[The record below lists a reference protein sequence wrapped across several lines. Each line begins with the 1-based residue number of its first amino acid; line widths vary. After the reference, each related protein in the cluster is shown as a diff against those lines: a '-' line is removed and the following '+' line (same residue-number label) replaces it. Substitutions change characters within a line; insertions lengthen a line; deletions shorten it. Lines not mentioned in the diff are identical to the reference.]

1 MGTVPFGGPLKTL
14 AAVLVLCAVNAA
26 ALNDP
31 FDGKSG
37 GAVPTV
43 SAKAP
48 ASAIDEADSR
58 AWVVIEAPGKAQRQA
73 AVDAGISIEE
83 VRPDAAAGFAT
94 PEAIERA
101 KTAGLKIRSAVT
113 LRQRFGALDFPAKD
127 SSFHNYKELETA
139 MRSLAAR
146 APEVASVF
154 SLGKSTQGK
163 DLWAV
168 RLNKGATGKQPSNKP
183 GIVFLG
189 THHAREHLS
198 TEVPLLLAKH
208 LIDNQGDAEIKR
220 LLETRDIYFVPMVN
234 PDGVEYDI
242 EGGKYHMHR
251 KNMAKNRDGSTG
263 VDLNRN
269 YAWGWGGAGASPNPS
284 DDTYRGP
291 AAFSEP
297 ESTAVRDFVN
307 ARPNLKVLL
316 SYHTF
321 SELILYPWGGS
332 NDELPDKKALAAFKA
347 MAGEMSTMTGYTPQ
361 QSSDL
366 YIATGD
372 TCDWAWGEKGIFAF
386 TFELTPK
393 SMWDG
398 GFYPGAGVIQRVFQ
412 ANIRPALYLID
423 LADNP
428 LRAVKGGGAFATA
441 PASKT
446 QGEATK

>member
-1 MGTVPFGGPLKTL
+1 MKMT
-14 AAVLVLCAVNAA
+14 AAVLVLLAANAY
-26 ALNDP
+26 ALPDV
-31 FDGKSG
+31 FDGKPG
-37 GAVPTV
+37 KTPTLV
-43 SAKAP
+43 TVKAP
-48 ASAIDEADSR
+48 ASAINEEDSR
-58 AWVVIEAPGKAQRQA
+58 VWVVLEAPGKAQRQA
-73 AVDAGISIEE
+73 AVDLGISIEE
-83 VRPDAAAGFAT
+83 VNPDTAAGFAT
-94 PEAIERA
+94 PAALARA
-101 KTAGLKIRSAVT
+101 KTAGLKIRSTVS
-113 LRQRFGALDFPAKD
+113 LRQRFGSLDFPEKD
-127 SSFHNYKELETA
+127 AVYHNYKELEA
-139 MRSLAAR
+139 DLRSLAAR
-146 APEVASVF
+146 APDLASII
-154 SLGKSTQGK
+154 SIGKSTRGK

-168 RLNKGATGKQPSNKP
+168 RLTKGAKGTKPSTKP
-183 GIVFLG
+183 GIVFMG

-198 TEVPLLLAKH
+198 TEVPLLIAKH
-208 LIDNQGDAEIKR
+208 LVDNRADAEIAR
-220 LLETRDIYFVPMVN
+220 LLETRDIYFIPMVN

-251 KNMAKNRDGSTG
+251 KNMAKNADGSTG

-269 YAWGWGGAGASPNPS
+269 YGWGWGGGGASPNPG

-297 ESTAVRDFVN
+297 ESKAVRDFVS

-332 NDELPDKKALAAFKA
+332 DAQIPDAKALTAFKT
-347 MAGEMSTMTGYTPQ
+347 MAGEMAKMTGYTPE

-398 GFYPGAGVIQRVFQ
+398 GFYPGAGVVTRVFQ

-423 LADNP
+423 LSDDP
-428 LRAVKGGGAFATA
+428 LRASPGTGVFAAA
-441 PASKT
+441 PASKS

>member
-1 MGTVPFGGPLKTL
+1 MRPLL
-14 AAVLVLCAVNAA
+14 LAA
-26 ALNDP
+26 ALP
-31 FDGKSG
+31 LF
-37 GAVPTV
+37 AV
-43 SAKAP
+43 SARSLPDPRFDSGSGKPAPVVSPKAP
-48 ASAIDEADSR
+48 AAAIGEDDSR
-58 AWVVIEAPGKAQRQA
+58 LWVEFAAGTKAQR
-73 AVDAGISIEE
+73 DALVGAGVSVEE
-83 VRPDAAAGFAT
+83 VKPGSASGFAS
-94 PEAIERA
+94 PKALARA
-101 KTAGLKIRSAVT
+101 KAAGLKVVSKVSVKA
-113 LRQRFGALDFPAKD
+113 RFGTLDFPEKD
-127 SSFHNYKELETA
+127 SIYHNYKELEA
-139 MRSLAAR
+139 DLRSLASR
-146 APEVASVF
+146 APDLVSVF
-154 SLGKSTQGK
+154 SIGKSTLGK

-168 RLNKGATGKQPSNKP
+168 RLTKGARGTQASSKP

-198 TEVPLLLAKH
+198 TEVPLKLAQH
-208 LIDNQGDAEIKR
+208 LVANRADPEIAR

-251 KNMAKNRDGSTG
+251 KNMAKNADGSFG

-269 YAWGWGGAGASPNPS
+269 YSWGWGGGGASADPG

-291 AAFSEP
+291 SAFSEP
-297 ESTAVRDFVN
+297 ESRAVRDFVS

-332 NDELPDKKALAAFKA
+332 NDPIPDAKARGAFQA
-347 MAGEMSTMTGYTPQ
+347 MAGEMAKMTGYTPE

-398 GFYPGAGVIQRVFQ
+398 GFYPGAGVVQTVFQ
-412 ANIRPALYLID
+412 ANVRPALYLID
-423 LADNP
+423 LSDDP
-428 LRAVKGGGAFATA
+428 LRATAGGSAFAAA
-441 PASKT
+441 PSKPKEEVT
-446 QGEATK
+446 R

>member
-1 MGTVPFGGPLKTL
+1 MRTL
-14 AAVLVLCAVNAA
+14 AAVLVLCAGS
-26 ALNDP
+26 ALALPDP
-31 FDGKSG
+31 FDGK
-37 GAVPTV
+37 GAKTPPVVTV
-43 SAKAP
+43 KAP
-48 ASAIDEADSR
+48 ASAISQADPR
-58 AWVVIEAPGKAQRQA
+58 VWVELDAPGKAERQA

-83 VRPDAAAGFAT
+83 VKPGSAAGFAT
-94 PEAIERA
+94 PKALERA
-101 KTAGLKIRSAVT
+101 KAAGLKVRTTVT
-113 LRQRFGALDFPAKD
+113 LRQRFGALDFPEKD
-127 SSFHNYKELETA
+127 AIYHNYKELEA
-139 MRSLAAR
+139 ELRSLAAR
-146 APEVASVF
+146 APDLVSVF
-154 SLGKSTQGK
+154 SIGKSTRGR

-168 RLNKGATGKQPSNKP
+168 RLTKGATGTQRSKKP
-183 GIVFLG
+183 GIVFMG

-198 TEVPLLLAKH
+198 TEVPLLIAKN
-208 LIDNQGDAEIKR
+208 LVDNRADAEVAR
-220 LLETRDIYFVPMVN
+220 LLDTRDVYFIPMVN

-251 KNMAKNRDGSTG
+251 KNMAQNADGSTG

-269 YAWGWGGAGASPNPS
+269 YAWGWGGGGASPNPD

-291 AAFSEP
+291 SAFSEP
-297 ESTAVRDFVN
+297 ESKAVRDFVS

-332 NDELPDKKALAAFKA
+332 DEQIPDKKALAAFKN
-347 MAGEMSTMTGYTPQ
+347 MAGEMAKMTGYTPE

-366 YIATGD
+366 YVATGD

-398 GFYPGAGVIQRVFQ
+398 GFYPGAGVVQRVFQ

-423 LADNP
+423 LSDDP
-428 LRAVKGGGAFATA
+428 YRAAKDAAGITA
-441 PASKT
+441 K
-446 QGEATK
+446 

>member
-1 MGTVPFGGPLKTL
+1 
-14 AAVLVLCAVNAA
+14 
-26 ALNDP
+26 
-31 FDGKSG
+31 
-37 GAVPTV
+37 
-43 SAKAP
+43 
-48 ASAIDEADSR
+48 
-58 AWVVIEAPGKAQRQA
+58 
-73 AVDAGISIEE
+73 
-83 VRPDAAAGFAT
+83 
-94 PEAIERA
+94 
-101 KTAGLKIRSAVT
+101 VT
-113 LRQRFGALDFPAKD
+113 IRQRFGALDFPEKD
-127 SSFHNYKELETA
+127 AIYHNYKELEA
-139 MRSLAAR
+139 DMRSLAAR
-146 APEVASVF
+146 APDLVSIF
-154 SLGKSTQGK
+154 SIGKSTLGK

-168 RLNKGATGKQPSNKP
+168 RLTKGAKGSQPSKKP
-183 GIVFLG
+183 GIVFMG

-208 LIDNQGDAEIKR
+208 LVENRADAEIAR
-220 LLETRDIYFVPMVN
+220 LLETRDIYLIPMVN

-251 KNMAKNRDGSTG
+251 KNMAKNGDGSTG

-269 YAWGWGGAGASPNPS
+269 YAWGWGGGGASPDPN

-297 ESTAVRDFVN
+297 ESKAVRDFVN

-332 NDELPDKKALAAFKA
+332 DDHIPDAKALGAFQT
-347 MAGEMSTMTGYTPQ
+347 MAGEMAKMTGYTPE

-398 GFYPGAGVIQRVFQ
+398 GFYPGAGVVQRVFQ
-412 ANIRPALYLID
+412 ANSRPALYLID
-423 LADNP
+423 LSDDP
-428 LRAVKGGGAFATA
+428 LRATKGPTAFASS
-441 PASKT
+441 PASKS
-446 QGEATK
+446 QGEAAK

>member
-1 MGTVPFGGPLKTL
+1 MKTL
-14 AAVLVLCAVNAA
+14 AAAFALLAAGTALALPDARFDDKPEKAA
-26 ALNDP
+26 AVATAK
-31 FDGKSG
+31 KS
-37 GAVPTV
+37 A
-43 SAKAP
+43 
-48 ASAIDEADSR
+48 ASISEADAR
-58 AWVVIEAPGKAQRQA
+58 VWVEFEAPGKTERQT

-83 VRPDAAAGFAT
+83 IKPGTAAGFAA
-94 PEAIERA
+94 PGALARA
-101 KTAGLKIRSAVT
+101 KAAGLKVRTTVS
-113 LRQRFGALDFPAKD
+113 LRQRFGALDFPEQDALY
-127 SSFHNYKELETA
+127 HNYKELEA
-139 MRSLAAR
+139 DMRSLAAR
-146 APEVASVF
+146 APDLVSIF
-154 SLGKSTQGK
+154 SIGKSTLGK
-163 DLWAV
+163 ELWAV
-168 RLNKGATGKQPSNKP
+168 RLMKGAGGVQPSRKP

-208 LIDNQGDAEIKR
+208 LIDNRADPEIAR

-234 PDGVEYDI
+234 PDGVEHDI

-251 KNMAKNRDGSTG
+251 KNMSRNADGSTG

-269 YAWGWGGAGASPNPS
+269 YAWGWGGGGASADPK

-297 ESTAVRDFVN
+297 ESRAVKAFVE
-307 ARPNLKVLL
+307 ARPNLKVMI

-332 NDELPDKKALAAFKA
+332 NEHVADPKARAAFQT
-347 MAGEMSTMTGYTPQ
+347 MAGELAKMTGYTPE

-372 TCDWAWGEKGIFAF
+372 TCDWAWGAKGIYAF

-393 SMWDG
+393 FMWDG
-398 GFYPGAGVIQRVFQ
+398 GFYPGATAVQKTFQ

-423 LADNP
+423 LSDDP
-428 LRAVKGGGAFATA
+428 LRAIKGPTGGTLV
-441 PASKT
+441 SGL
-446 QGEATK
+446 QIR

>member
-1 MGTVPFGGPLKTL
+1 MK
-14 AAVLVLCAVNAA
+14 VLAA
-26 ALNDP
+26 ALVLLAVSARALPDP
-31 FDGKSG
+31 RFDGKSEG
-37 GAVPTV
+37 KPAPVV
-43 SAKAP
+43 KAKA
-48 ASAIDEADSR
+48 SAAAISEADAR
-58 AWVVIEAPGKAQRQA
+58 VWVEVEAPDKAARQK
-73 AVDAGISIEE
+73 AVDSGISVEE
-83 VRPDAAAGFAT
+83 VKPGSAAGFAT
-94 PEAIERA
+94 PKALARA
-101 KTAGLKIRSAVT
+101 KAAGLKVKSTVT
-113 LRQRFGALDFPAKD
+113 VRQRFGTLDFPEKD
-127 SSFHNYKELETA
+127 AIYHNYKELEA
-139 MRSLAAR
+139 DMRSIAAR
-146 APEVASVF
+146 APDLV
-154 SLGKSTQGK
+154 SLVSIGKSTLGK

-168 RLNKGATGKQPSNKP
+168 RLTKGAKGTQPSKKP

-208 LIDNQGDAEIKR
+208 LVDNRADAEIAR
-220 LLETRDIYFVPMVN
+220 LLETRDIYFIPMVN

-251 KNMAKNRDGSTG
+251 KNMSKNADGSRG

-269 YAWGWGGAGASPNPS
+269 YAWGWGGGGASADPG
-284 DDTYRGP
+284 DDTYRGS

-297 ESTAVRDFVN
+297 ESQAVRDFVN

-332 NDELPDKKALAAFKA
+332 NDQIPDAPARNAFVT
-347 MAGEMSTMTGYTPQ
+347 MAGEMAKMTGYTPE

-398 GFYPGAGVIQRVFQ
+398 GFYPGAGVVQRVLQ

-423 LADNP
+423 LADDP
-428 LRAVKGGGAFATA
+428 LRAGKSHPVVAAAK
-441 PASKT
+441 
-446 QGEATK
+446 

>member
-1 MGTVPFGGPLKTL
+1 MKTL
-14 AAVLVLCAVNAA
+14 AAALLLCAVTAA
-26 ALNDP
+26 ADP
-31 FDGKSG
+31 FDGNPEKT
-37 GAVPTV
+37 APVV
-43 SAKAP
+43 SPKPA
-48 ASAIDEADSR
+48 ASAIQADTR
-58 AWVVIEAPGKAQRQA
+58 VWVEIAAPGKAERQA
-73 AVDAGISIEE
+73 AVEAGISIEE
-83 VRPDAAAGFAT
+83 IKPGMAAGFAT
-94 PEAIERA
+94 PKALERA
-101 KTAGLKIRSAVT
+101 KKAGLKILTTVT
-113 LRQRFGALDFPAKD
+113 LRQRFGSLDFPEKD
-127 SSFHNYKELETA
+127 ATYHNYKELTAA
-139 MRSLAAR
+139 MRALASS
-146 APEVASVF
+146 APELASVF
-154 SLGKSTQGK
+154 SIGKTTQGK
-163 DLWAV
+163 DILAV
-168 RLNKGATGKQPSNKP
+168 RLTKGATGTAPSAKP

-198 TEVPLLLAKH
+198 TEVPLLLAKY
-208 LIDNQGDAEIKR
+208 LVDKRAEPEVAR
-220 LLETRDIYFVPMVN
+220 LLETRDIYFIPMVN

-251 KNMAKNRDGSTG
+251 KNMAKNADGSTG

-269 YAWGWGGAGASPNPS
+269 YAWGWGGGGASPNPD
-284 DDTYRGP
+284 DDTYRGTS
-291 AAFSEP
+291 AFSEP
-297 ESTAVRDFVN
+297 ESRAVRDFVN

-332 NDELPDKKALAAFKA
+332 DAEIPDAKARTAFKA
-347 MAGEMSTMTGYTPQ
+347 MAGEMAKMTGYKPQ

-398 GFYPGAGVIQRVFQ
+398 GFYPGASAVQKTYQ

-423 LADNP
+423 LADDP
-428 LRAVKGGGAFATA
+428 YRAAKGGGAFASS
-441 PASKT
+441 PASKS